1 MHGHGVQPTARS
13 GRPSSVT
20 TRWWLISVAGA
31 LAFAG
36 TGCGLSSAPSHQQS
50 AMIAAAEARV
60 RTIAGVPAPL
70 PVRPVTP
77 VARRV
82 AVAAAVR
89 MLAGAVAPPGARAVA
104 SLSDRY
110 LDGAAQL
117 PGCNP
122 VEDGTRLW
130 LVPGSGGSLARFLLT
145 HLPAGMRNQVAGGST
160 ASGVPTSYV
169 IVDVP
174 GGNHPQGSLVF
185 TFARIGSDTGL
196 RVDAL
201 TVPSGADC
209 ASGGGGAIGRP
220 NSPPVPKR

>member
-1 MHGHGVQPTARS
+1 
-13 GRPSSVT
+13 
-20 TRWWLISVAGA
+20 VAGA

-36 TGCGLSSAPSHQQS
+36 TGCGLSGLSPAPSHQAS
-50 AMIAAAEARV
+50 AMAAATGARV
-60 RTIAGVPAPL
+60 RTIAGVPAAL

-77 VARRV
+77 VARRL

-89 MLAGAVAPPGARAVA
+89 MLAGAVVPPGARAVA

-130 LVPGSGGSLARFLLT
+130 LVSGSAGSLTRFLLT
-145 HLPAGMRNQVAGGST
+145 HLPAGMRHEVAGGSS
-160 ASGVPTSYV
+160 AFGVPTSYV

-174 GGNHPQGSLVF
+174 GGHHPAGSLVF

-196 RVDAL
+196 RVDAI
-201 TVPSGADC
+201 TVPSGAVC
-209 ASGGGGAIGRP
+209 ASGGGGAMGRP
-220 NSPPVPKR
+220 DS